1 MAKGVYAA
9 LSGAVAAGV
18 ALDSTAQNLANASTA
33 GYQKLRPVFHEVM
46 NRAGG
51 QREQSMKGN
60 RFTATSGTVI
70 DMSPGVMRTTGR
82 ALDIAMPPKTFLAV
96 ATARGERYTRA
107 GSMTVD
113 PAGSLTVGGQ
123 KVVDDSGNPIQI
135 DASAAQDLAISEDGQ
150 VLQGGETLARIKLV
164 TFAEPRMLGPEGGTL
179 FNATAASG
187 PATLSGGTVSVGEL
201 EESNASPV
209 TAMTELM
216 TTTRLFDAFQRAIET
231 FRDADRKI
239 ASLPNS

>member
-18 ALDSTAQNLANASTA
+18 ALDATAQNLANASTA

-46 NRAGG
+46 SRAGN
-51 QREQSMKGN
+51 QRDQQDKGN
-60 RFTATSGTVI
+60 RFTAATGTVI
-70 DMSPGVMRTTGR
+70 DLSPGVTRTTGR
-82 ALDIAMPPKTFLAV
+82 GLDVALPQGQFLAV
-96 ATARGERYTRA
+96 STDRGERYTRA
-107 GSMTVD
+107 GNIAVD
-113 PAGSLTVGGQ
+113 PAGSLTLAGQ
-123 KVVDDSGNPIQI
+123 KLVDDSGNPIQI
-135 DASAAQDLAISEDGQ
+135 DVASVQELSISEDGQ
-150 VLQGGETLARIKLV
+150 LLSGGETLARIKLM
-164 TFAEPRMLGPEGGTL
+164 TFAEPRLLGPEGGTL
-179 FNATAASG
+179 FTSTAASG
-187 PATLSGGTVSVGEL
+187 PATPGGGTLRVGQL

-239 ASLPNS
+239 VSLPNS

>member
-18 ALDSTAQNLANASTA
+18 ALDTTAQNLANASTA

-46 NRAGG
+46 KQAGS
-51 QREQSMKGN
+51 QRDQQDKGN
-60 RFTATSGTVI
+60 RFTASSGTVI
-70 DMSPGVMRTTGR
+70 DLSPGVIRTTGR
-82 ALDIAMPPKTFLAV
+82 ALDIALPQGAFMAV
-96 ATARGERYTRA
+96 STDRGERYTRA

-135 DASAAQDLAISEDGQ
+135 DASSAQDLSISEDGQ
-150 VLQGGETLARIKLV
+150 LLQGGEPLARIKLV

-179 FNATAASG
+179 FNATQASG
-187 PATLSGGTVSVGEL
+187 PATPTDGAVRVGEL

-231 FRDADRKI
+231 FRDADRKV

>member
-33 GYQKLRPVFHEVM
+33 GYQKLRPVFHEAM
-46 NRAGG
+46 RRAGP
-51 QREQSMKGN
+51 QREQQDKGN
-60 RFTATSGTVI
+60 RFAAASGTVI
-70 DMSPGVMRTTGR
+70 DLSPGVTRTTGR
-82 ALDIAMPPKTFLAV
+82 ALDISLPQGAFLAV
-96 ATARGERYTRA
+96 STPRGERYTRA
-107 GSMTVD
+107 GSMSVD
-113 PAGSLTVGGQ
+113 PAGALTVGGQ

-135 DASAAQDLAISEDGQ
+135 DVSAAQDLAISEDGQ
-150 VLQGGETLARIKLV
+150 LLQGGETLARIKLV
-164 TFAEPRMLGPEGGTL
+164 TFTEPRMLGPEGGTL
-179 FNATAASG
+179 FTATEASG
-187 PATLSGGTVSVGEL
+187 PPTITDGTIRIGEL